1 MSVYKHLLTP
11 VLQSDTQ
18 HATRKSALPAGRR
31 RAAVVV
37 CKARTRLQRPTLH
50 FTTPLLS
57 SPLSSFPIVLAAIVS
72 VSVRVRP
79 RQINHD
85 FGVKENGELR
95 RADRRKIL

>member
-1 MSVYKHLLTP
+1 MSVYKYLLTP
-11 VLQSDTQ
+11 VLQSDTER
-18 HATRKSALPAGRR
+18 ATRKSALPAGRR

-57 SPLSSFPIVLAAIVS
+57 SLFLPNRS
-72 VSVRVRP
+72 RRHCERQRP
-79 RQINHD
+79 RPSPPNKSR
-85 FGVKENGELR
+85 FLRERNGEPH